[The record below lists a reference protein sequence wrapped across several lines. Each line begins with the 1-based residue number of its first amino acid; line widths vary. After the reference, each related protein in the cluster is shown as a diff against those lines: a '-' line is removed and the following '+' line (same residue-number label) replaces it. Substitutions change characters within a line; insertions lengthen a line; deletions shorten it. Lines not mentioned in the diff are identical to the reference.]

1 MFYSLKFISREYETL
16 IILEFYLNSFEI
28 GLYFI
33 SFNRYG
39 LDFGHEVNGVVP
51 SDR

>member
-1 MFYSLKFISREYETL
+1 MFYSLKFMSREYETL
-16 IILEFYLNSFEI
+16 KFLKFCLNSFEI

-33 SFNRYG
+33 SFNRHG
-39 LDFGHEVNGVVP
+39 LDFGHEVNGVVL

>member
-1 MFYSLKFISREYETL
+1 MFYSLNFISREYETL
-16 IILEFYLNSFEI
+16 IILEFNLNSFEI

-39 LDFGHEVNGVVP
+39 LDFGHEVKLMV
-51 SDR
+51 